1 MNDELSFIIDN
12 KELLNEQVLVE
23 YNDFPVFFLCRNSN
37 DLYLALCIDLSKNIY
52 YVTQVDTVNVLQMF
66 DKHLTMRDT
75 FLSGKS
81 FWKIE
86 ASENIHEDKVSLI
99 DVKDIDLDDLP
110 KENAYFNVFS
120 QELEEY
126 HKSLSKDFLSEKMWK
141 IVGGVLKLSIGVVL
155 SKTLEQAITDIMS
168 ESVDSKIQYNYK
180 LSDTDG
186 CYSSEVVISY
196 DDSSLLVA

>member
-37 DLYLALCIDLSKNIY
+37 DLYLALCTDLSKNMY

-66 DKHLTMRDT
+66 DKQLTMRDT

-110 KENAYFNVFS
+110 KEKAYFNVFS

-141 IVGGVLKLSIGVVL
+141 NVGEVLKLSIGAVL

>member
-37 DLYLALCIDLSKNIY
+37 DLYLALCTDLSKNMY
-52 YVTQVDTVNVLQMF
+52 YVAQVDTVNVLQMF
-66 DKHLTMRDT
+66 DKQLTMRDT

-110 KENAYFNVFS
+110 KEKAYFNVFS

-126 HKSLSKDFLSEKMWK
+126 HKSLSNDFLSEKMWK
-141 IVGGVLKLSIGVVL
+141 IVGEVLKLSIGAVL
-155 SKTLEQAITDIMS
+155 SKSLEQAITDIMN